1 MDWGAGQGCGERKVM
16 LKIHKIERQL
26 MWRIHEN
33 CGKIILGFCL
43 YFDEWECYFK

>member
-1 MDWGAGQGCGERKVM
+1 
-16 LKIHKIERQL
+16 

-43 YFDEWECYFK
+43 YFDEWECYFKCYCSVISQIQ